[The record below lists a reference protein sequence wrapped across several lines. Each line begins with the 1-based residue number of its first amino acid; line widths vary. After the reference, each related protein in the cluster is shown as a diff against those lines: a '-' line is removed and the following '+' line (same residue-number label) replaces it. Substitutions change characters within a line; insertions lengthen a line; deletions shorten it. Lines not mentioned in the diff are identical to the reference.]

1 MAVLDKLN
9 GWIFLDKPIGMT
21 SNAALQQIRR
31 NLSKVKAG
39 FVGTLD
45 PLASGFLPV
54 ALGKSTKVINLAEN
68 LNKKYT
74 FSIKWGEKTD
84 TGDTEGKVIKISRKY
99 PSKEDIKSILGKFN
113 GTISQ
118 TPPKH
123 SSLKVN
129 GVRAYELA
137 RKKIPFKLKKRKVNI
152 YKLEINNYISEQISE
167 FNVECSSGTYVRSLA
182 ESISDSLGTLGTVT
196 SLRREG
202 FGNFN
207 KNLISLD
214 YFLSLVHSDDLNNV
228 IEPVDSVFNWIN
240 VIKINKKQLNKVLK
254 GNCIEMDVFF
264 KNDLQTNDL
273 TFVKYKNEIAALGIL
288 EKQNFYPKKVL
299 IS

>member
-1 MAVLDKLN
+1 MSALDKLN

-45 PLASGFLPV
+45 PLASGLLPI

-74 FSIKWGEKTD
+74 FSVKWGEKTD
-84 TGDTEGKVIKISRKY
+84 TGDTEGNVIEISRKY
-99 PSKEDIKSILGKFN
+99 PSKEDIKGVLSKFN
-113 GTISQ
+113 GLINQ
-118 TPPKH
+118 TPPKY
-123 SSLKVN
+123 SSLKVD

-152 YKLEINNYISEQISE
+152 YKLRVNNFISNQISE
-167 FNVECSSGTYVRSLA
+167 FKVECSSGTYVRSLA
-182 ESISDSLGTLGTVT
+182 ESISDSLGTFGTVT

-228 IEPVDSVFNWIN
+228 IEPVDNVFNWIN

-264 KNDLQTNDL
+264 KNNLQPKNL
-273 TFVKYKNEIAALGIL
+273 NFVKYKNEIVALGLL
-288 EKQNFYPKKVL
+288 EKKTFYPKKIL